1 MKPFNLDEYLKNPSR
16 KVVTRDGLNAR
27 IICTDRKDLKFPIVA
42 LIETK
47 SGGEFLQ
54 YYTKDGTYYIDD
66 LCDADLLFL
75 PEKHEGMAYDA
86 PKKEKFDPNTLQPF
100 DKVLVRNL
108 ICDCWNAVTFS
119 HINFK
124 HQAIC
129 CGISWEQCV
138 PYNEETKYLV
148 NTNEDCPEYYKW
160 WEE

>member
-1 MKPFNLDEYLKNPSR
+1 MKPFNLEEYLKNPKR
-16 KVVTRDGLNAR
+16 KVVTKDGLNAR

-75 PEKHEGMAYDA
+75 PEKHEGWINIYKGRGGLITNPYVFSSREDA
-86 PKKEKFDPNTLQPF
+86 EESS
-100 DKVLVRNL
+100 R
-108 ICDCWNAVTFS
+108 
-119 HINFK
+119 H
-124 HQAIC
+124 C
-129 CGISWEQCV
+129 CGYTEGM
-138 PYNEETKYLV
+138 YLATAKV
-148 NTNEDCPEYYKW
+148 E